1 MDELK
6 SSELVLAPSGNLY
19 HINMN
24 GDNLADEFSKFAFGA
39 GVFTGVDF
47 YITKGL
53 YVGAELGINFATA
66 KAKNYDFKQ
75 QWLDYDAVNNVY
87 SVKNQTTTVEN
98 NIKATSLKFEVEP
111 ALRLGWKF

>member
-1 MDELK
+1 MKKILF
-6 SSELVLAPSGNLY
+6 SALMACFAMTASAQISEGAPSAKKYATGNRP
-19 HINMN
+19 MK
-24 GDNLADEFSKFAFGA
+24 GTF
-39 GVFTGVDF
+39 
-47 YITKGL
+47 GL